1 MKNMKIS
8 VIIPVYNVE
17 KYLRECLES
26 IVNQS
31 YKNLEII
38 VVDDGSPDNSRE
50 IYNEYAAHDSRIK
63 IIKQKNGGL
72 SAARNAGIRAA
83 TGDWIHF
90 IDSDDYLPNLDYYEK
105 MIDAATDADA
115 DVACSGL
122 YKEAKPTHSV
132 RFKQRQVLT
141 QIRDKFTKTRANRYL
156 YVWRYL
162 IKKSILDDNKI
173 TFEVGR
179 IMEDVMFTTQ
189 ILYYARVVVVVPH
202 VLIFYRN
209 NANSILQTK
218 EPAAVAKMRA
228 DHRYAFESAQ
238 LFMSE
243 HHIPIEL
250 GNWFQVRVRHGRR
263 FIAKIKFKLFRI
275 RLFLATRGTAIFGKK
290 FYRNHH
296 ESINGRMVTNFFKK
310 DYLSVI
316 QNIQP
321 ETPTRAKT
329 ETLWQYWGQG
339 IDFAPEL
346 VRACFATAE
355 KYRGDRNHI
364 IVDNKTL
371 SHYADMPGYIH
382 DRFTHGKMKFAHFA
396 DLVRLEL
403 LHNHGGYWIDATDYL
418 TAEIPAWIA
427 DLNFFVFHAQTCGSP
442 YSFIQNCFIRSDK
455 GAFLLDA
462 WRAIAFDYWRRESK
476 AVDYFQHQS
485 MFKSMVQND
494 PVAKKFY
501 EQMPVVDQAPTHRM
515 AGGEFILTKFDSE
528 EYKRLTG
535 DSFFQKLTYR
545 LKSPPAPDSYAA
557 KMIEMTK

>member
-17 KYLRECLES
+17 KYLGECLES

-38 VVDDGSPDNSRE
+38 VVDDGSPDNSGE

-72 SAARNAGIRAA
+72 SAARNTGIRAA

-105 MIDAATDADA
+105 MIAAATDADA

-122 YKEAKPTHSV
+122 YKEAKPMFSV
-132 RFKQRQVLT
+132 IFKRTQVLT
-141 QIRDKFTKTRANRYL
+141 QMRDKFLKTRANSCL

-209 NANSILQTK
+209 NANSILRTK
-218 EPAAVAKMRA
+218 ERAAVAKMRA
-228 DHRYAFESAQ
+228 DHRHAFESAQ

-243 HHIPIEL
+243 HRIPIEL
-250 GNWFQVRVRHGRR
+250 GNWFQVRVRHCRR
-263 FIAKIKFKLFRI
+263 LISTIKFKLFRI

-296 ESINGRMVTNFFKK
+296 ESINGRV
-310 DYLSVI
+310 L
-316 QNIQP
+316 
-321 ETPTRAKT
+321 
-329 ETLWQYWGQG
+329 LG
-339 IDFAPEL
+339 IVWKE
-346 VRACFATAE
+346 
-355 KYRGDRNHI
+355 H
-364 IVDNKTL
+364 
-371 SHYADMPGYIH
+371 
-382 DRFTHGKMKFAHFA
+382 
-396 DLVRLEL
+396 
-403 LHNHGGYWIDATDYL
+403 
-418 TAEIPAWIA
+418 
-427 DLNFFVFHAQTCGSP
+427 
-442 YSFIQNCFIRSDK
+442 
-455 GAFLLDA
+455 
-462 WRAIAFDYWRRESK
+462 
-476 AVDYFQHQS
+476 
-485 MFKSMVQND
+485 
-494 PVAKKFY
+494 
-501 EQMPVVDQAPTHRM
+501 
-515 AGGEFILTKFDSE
+515 
-528 EYKRLTG
+528 
-535 DSFFQKLTYR
+535 
-545 LKSPPAPDSYAA
+545 
-557 KMIEMTK
+557 